1 MTPIIGRRSRKQK
14 GLGSEQQTVG
24 EKKSEIKPGAELH
37 RERCASRR
45 DLIEFSVD
53 GAGRGDVSRLGEP
66 GQLVRQ
72 VAVDV
77 RVREE
82 IVGIEEVEEIRQKLD
97 AVPLVKPENLVD
109 AEIGLEEAGLA
120 SRVAGQ
126 EEGLA
131 VLRYHRT

>member
-1 MTPIIGRRSRKQK
+1 MTPIIGRRWRKQNA
-14 GLGSEQQTVG
+14 LGSEMQTAG
-24 EKKSEIKPGAELH
+24 EKKSKIKPGAELH
-37 RERCASRR
+37 RERCAARR

-53 GAGRGDVSRLGEP
+53 GAGRGDVSRLGKS

-77 RVREE
+77 GVREQ
-82 IVGIEEVEEIRQKLD
+82 VCGIEEVEEIGQKLD

-120 SRVAGQ
+120 SRVAG
-126 EEGLA
+126 
-131 VLRYHRT
+131 